1 MVEFMS
7 MEIFYKYIIDYSH
20 VENNA
25 ETKMSQDRK
34 I

>member
-7 MEIFYKYIIDYSH
+7 MEIFYKYIIDYNQ

-25 ETKMSQDRK
+25 ETKMSQAGK